1 MLSDFFKKNEGDEI
15 WWIEDLEYIDRF
27 LFSFDKEKI
36 FNLYE
41 DYPHNLTKE
50 QKEMF
55 DKENPYWKAFF
66 EDRQP

>member
-50 QKEMF
+50 QKEIF
-55 DKENPYWKAFF
+55 DKENPYWEAFF